1 MTNIVA
7 VISKLIRPHTNKL
20 ITLSVL
26 IIFGYVSYYYMTNRF
41 NIEPMEQNNKD
52 VANALDRE
60 KEAVI
65 YFFHVDWC
73 PHCKTALPKWEDF
86 KGTHNN
92 KVFNGYR
99 LKCQDIDCTEETADT
114 ALLIKQFS
122 IDSYPTVKMIRDTTT
137 IDFDSRISTSAL
149 ESFVETMLAN

>member
-7 VISKLIRPHTNKL
+7 VISKLIRPHKNKL

-122 IDSYPTVKMIRDTTT
+122 IDSYPTVKMIRDSTT

-149 ESFVETMLAN
+149 GSFVETMLAN

>member
-7 VISKLIRPHTNKL
+7 VISKLIRPHKNKL

-52 VANALDRE
+52 IANALDRE

-122 IDSYPTVKMIRDTTT
+122 IDSYPTVKMIRDSTT

-149 ESFVETMLAN
+149 GSFVETMLAN

>member
-7 VISKLIRPHTNKL
+7 VISKLIRPHKNKL

-122 IDSYPTVKMIRDTTT
+122 IDSYPTVKMIRDSTT
-137 IDFDSRISTSAL
+137 IVFDSRISTSAL
-149 ESFVETMLAN
+149 GSFVETMLAN